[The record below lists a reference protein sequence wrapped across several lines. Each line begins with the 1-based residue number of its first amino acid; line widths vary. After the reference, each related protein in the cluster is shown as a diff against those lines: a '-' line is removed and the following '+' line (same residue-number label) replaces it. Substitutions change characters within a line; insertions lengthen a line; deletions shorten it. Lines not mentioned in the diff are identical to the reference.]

1 LKCLLIISFLVYYM
15 AASSCHSKTRRE
27 TTGEEKAAFREME
40 TDLIREYSKLFSF
53 YQHDNDSLETQS
65 DLFSGKM
72 ISYIKNNPA
81 TLNYPFQLLKD
92 SNAVD
97 IATSSDSLFRIYSW
111 DTWLGGT
118 MHYFDNIYQYKSGDK
133 IYFLHSEKDGDDPK
147 AFYSEI
153 FTIKTEN
160 KTWYLVVGNTISST
174 KDAAQFIRAVTIEN
188 NAVNDT
194 GKLFR
199 TKTKSL
205 NEIYV
210 AFDFFSVV
218 DRPER
223 PLKLIKYDPDKKIL
237 YIPIVKEEGKV
248 TDKFI
253 LYQFNGQY
261 FEHILTEKASG
272 ENR

>member
-1 LKCLLIISFLVYYM
+1 MV
-15 AASSCHSKTRRE
+15 ATSCHSKS
-27 TTGEEKAAFREME
+27 GEETAKDEPGDFKEME
-40 TDLIREYSKLFSF
+40 TDLLRTYPKLFSF

-65 DLFSGKM
+65 DLFSSKLVG
-72 ISYIKNNPA
+72 YIKNNPA

-97 IATSSDSLFRIYSW
+97 IATSADSLFRIYSW

-133 IYFLHSEKDGDDPK
+133 VNFLHPEKDGDDPA

-153 FTIKTEN
+153 FTIKTGN
-160 KTWYLVVGNTISST
+160 RTWYLVVGNTISST
-174 KDAAQFIRAVTIEN
+174 KDAAQFIKAVSIEN
-188 NAVNDT
+188 NAMNDT
-194 GKLFR
+194 VKLFR
-199 TKTKSL
+199 TKTKTL
-205 NEIYV
+205 NEINV

-223 PLKLIKYDPDKKIL
+223 PLKLIKYDPDKRIV
-237 YIPIVKEEGKV
+237 YIPVVKEEGKV
-248 TDKFI
+248 TDQFI

-261 FEHILTEKASG
+261 FEHILTEKTSLS

>member
-1 LKCLLIISFLVYYM
+1 MVV
-15 AASSCHSKTRRE
+15 SSCHSKSVEE
-27 TTGEEKAAFREME
+27 TIKEEPADFKEIE
-40 TDLIREYSKLFSF
+40 TDLLRAHSKLFSF

-65 DLFSGKM
+65 GLFSNKLAG
-72 ISYIKNNPA
+72 YIKNNPA
-81 TLNYPFQLLKD
+81 TLSYPFRVLQD

-97 IATSSDSLFRIYSW
+97 IVTSADSLFRIYSW

-118 MHYFDNIYQYKSGDK
+118 MHFFDNIYQYRSADK
-133 IYFLHSEKDGDDPK
+133 VYFQHSEKDKNDPA

-153 FTIKTEN
+153 FTLKTES

-174 KDAAQFIRAVTIEN
+174 KDAGQFIKALAIEN
-188 NAVNDT
+188 GGVNDT
-194 GKLFR
+194 VKLFR

-210 AFDFFSVV
+210 SFDFFSVV

-223 PLKLIKYDPDKKIL
+223 PLKLIKYDPDKRIV
-237 YIPIVKEEGKV
+237 YIPLVKEEGKV
-248 TDKFI
+248 TDQFI

-261 FEHILTEKASG
+261 FEHILTEKTSPG
-272 ENR
+272 EKR

>member
-1 LKCLLIISFLVYYM
+1 M
-15 AASSCHSKTRRE
+15 GASSCHSKSGEE
-27 TTGEEKAAFREME
+27 TTKEEPGDFKGME
-40 TDLIREYSKLFSF
+40 TDLAREYSKLFSF
-53 YQHDNDSLETQS
+53 YQHGNDSLETQS
-65 DLFSGKM
+65 DLFSNKL
-72 ISYIKNNPA
+72 ISFIHDNPA

-97 IATSSDSLFRIYSW
+97 MATSADGLFRIYSW

-118 MHYFDNIYQYKSGDK
+118 MHYFENIYQYKSGEK
-133 IYFLHSEKDGDDPK
+133 VYFLHSEKDGDDPA

-153 FTIKTEN
+153 FTLKTEN

-174 KDAAQFIRAVTIEN
+174 KDAAQFIKALAIEN
-188 NAVNDT
+188 NALNDT
-194 GKLFR
+194 IQLFR
-199 TKTKSL
+199 TKTKTL
-205 NEIYV
+205 NEIDV

-223 PLKLIKYDPDKKIL
+223 PLKLVKYDPDKRIV

-261 FEHILTEKASG
+261 FEHILTEKEAPG
-272 ENR
+272 INR